1 MPKQT
6 LESWF
11 AGRGSL
17 LFQPIFSIAELETFA
32 FEALTRGPEGTPI
45 ENAASLFEL
54 VRATQQ
60 EVRAD
65 RHCIDRA
72 LRTASCADGGVSIA
86 VNVHPTTLERDP
98 GFIEFIAATLAR
110 ERIDPRRVIIEIL
123 EEPSRFD
130 VARVAAVVRELQDE
144 GVRIALDDVGVGL
157 WNYRVVAQLSPDLL
171 KVDQRVVDGCATDGD
186 RRSVLR
192 SITLLADN
200 IGAQLV
206 AEGIERDADLEV
218 VAELRIRYGQGYLF
232 RHPGPLA
239 DVLERPLAL
248 EIPHAATTK
257 EMACRERRSSS
268 WTTPTRF

>member
-1 MPKQT
+1 MPKHT

-11 AGRGSL
+11 AGRATI
-17 LFQPIFSIAELETFA
+17 LFQPILEIAEMETFA
-32 FEALTRGPEGTPI
+32 FEALSRGPAGTPI

-54 VRATQQ
+54 VRATRQ
-60 EVRAD
+60 EQRAD
-65 RHCIDRA
+65 RHCIDLA
-72 LRTASCADGGVSIA
+72 LRTASRADTTAAFALNVHPSTLEADGGFV
-86 VNVHPTTLERDP
+86 
-98 GFIEFIAATLAR
+98 EFLAATLAR
-110 ERIDPRRVIIEIL
+110 ESIDPRRVIIEIL
-123 EEPSRFD
+123 EEPRHFD
-130 VARVAAVVRELQDE
+130 VQRVAAVVRELQHE

-192 SITLLADN
+192 SICLLADN
-200 IGAQLV
+200 IGAELV

-218 VAELRIRYGQGYLF
+218 VAGLRIRYGQGFLF
-232 RHPGPLA
+232 QHPGPLA
-239 DVLERPLAL
+239 EVVERPFVSQ
-248 EIPHAATTK
+248 IPNAAATK